1 MRRLD
6 LLLFQLSKGIPKGKR
21 IGEIQTEMVG
31 CLKNGNVQFLL
42 CADFVFLLPCASCN
56 ALHSVKFS
64 TALISVFAKELDHRR
79 NDAAVYIC
87 VSAHFLAVSCSSV
100 SELFKICQPKDLFFS
115 FHNGPFFSWAVAHC
129 QANVSLIL
137 QKGYSKVLYLI
148 QYSCS
153 LYRFRPTVMRVSLS
167 TLLN

>member
-1 MRRLD
+1 MSEQR
-6 LLLFQLSKGIPKGKR
+6 
-21 IGEIQTEMVG
+21 ECTV
-31 CLKNGNVQFLL
+31 LL
-42 CADFVFLLPCASCN
+42 CAAFVFLLPCASCN
-56 ALHSVKFS
+56 TLHSVKFS

-79 NDAAVYIC
+79 NDAAMYIC
-87 VSAHFLAVSCSSV
+87 VSTHLLAAPCSSV
-100 SELFKICQPKDLFFS
+100 SELFKICQPKDLFFPS
-115 FHNGPFFSWAVAHC
+115 QWSFFSWDVAHC

-153 LYRFRPTVMRVSLS
+153 LYRFCLTVMRVSLS